1 MIWKNMFRRK
11 ARTFLTIGGIAI
23 AIAVVIF
30 LSIFA
35 DGLSSQMSTLMSSEG
50 AKITLMQSGIA
61 DISFSAIDEEIGKA
75 ISGFPEV
82 KQISGLL
89 LQLVPVEE
97 KPFMLILGIN
107 PDEAYIDHFRIIAGE
122 NTIAH
127 GDLILGRMA
136 ADFFSKGPGDILTI
150 QEHQMRISGIFETG
164 TGFEDAGAVIS
175 LAIAQDIFMKHD
187 QVSLYRIN
195 VEDIEDEQLEVLKQ
209 EMAEQYPQ
217 VSAYLSSDFGRNTP
231 DIQTLDTVSSAISLI
246 GLIAGALG
254 TTNTMVMNV
263 FERTREIGTFR
274 AIGWRRRRVMG
285 MVVGEAVVM
294 SLFGGIVGI
303 LMGFGLALMMSQL
316 PVFAGYF
323 ALKVSIETL
332 ISGIILAVM
341 LGILGS
347 IIPAWWASRLSPMEA
362 LKYE

>member
-1 MIWKNMFRRK
+1 MIWKNLFRRK
-11 ARTFLTIGGIAI
+11 ARTLLTIGGISI

-35 DGLSSQMSTLMSSEG
+35 DGLSSQMSELMSSEG

-61 DISFSAIDEEIGKA
+61 DISFSAINEEIGIA
-75 ISGFPEV
+75 ISDFPEV

-89 LQLVPVEE
+89 LQLVPVEQ

-107 PDEAYIDHFRIIAGE
+107 PDESYIDHFRIVEGE
-122 NTIAH
+122 NGIAS

-136 ADFFSKGPGDILTI
+136 ADFFGKGSGDYLTI
-150 QEHQMRISGIFETG
+150 QDHEMMISGVYETG

-175 LAIAQDIFMKHD
+175 LAVAQDIFLKQE
-187 QVSLYRIN
+187 QVSFYR
-195 VEDIEDEQLEVLKQ
+195 VSVRDMDDEQLDLLKQ
-209 EMAEQYPQ
+209 KITDQFPQ
-217 VSAYLSSDFGRNTP
+217 VSAYLSSDFGQNTP
-231 DIQTLDTVSSAISLI
+231 DIQTLDTISSAISLI
-246 GLIAGALG
+246 GLIAGALA

-274 AIGWRRRRVMG
+274 AIGWRRKSVMG
-285 MVVGEAVVM
+285 MIVGEALVL
-294 SLFGGIVGI
+294 SLLGGIIGI
-303 LMGFGLALMMSQL
+303 FLGFGLASMMSQL
-316 PVFAGYF
+316 PAFAGYF
-323 ALKVSIETL
+323 SLKVSIETL
-332 ISGIILAVM
+332 LSGILIAVM

-347 IIPAWWASRLSPMEA
+347 LIPAWWASRLKPIEA